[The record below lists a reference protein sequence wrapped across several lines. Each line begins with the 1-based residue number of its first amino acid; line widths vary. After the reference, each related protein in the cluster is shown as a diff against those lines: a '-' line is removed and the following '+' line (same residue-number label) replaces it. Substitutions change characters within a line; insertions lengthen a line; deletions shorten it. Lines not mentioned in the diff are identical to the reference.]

1 MLVVKDATSGV
12 GGGTRFIKLPG
23 WLLSDCIN
31 LGFIANFIFF
41 RKLTQ
46 ARSFADILSNEYFQ
60 IQQTN
65 SLKCFIMVLPQTECC
80 CIAGQILDGFGPKME

>member
-12 GGGTRFIKLPG
+12 GGGTRCIILPG

-46 ARSFADILSNEYFQ
+46 A
-60 IQQTN
+60 
-65 SLKCFIMVLPQTECC
+65 
-80 CIAGQILDGFGPKME
+80 